1 MRSSKPDERTRYL
14 HALFGVSED
23 KILEVHASAPPRLG
37 LAQLDVLEGQFLR
50 LLIKLAGVKTIVEVG
65 TCVGFSAICMAQ
77 SLPEN
82 GHIYTIEK
90 NQENVASALKNVAS
104 CGLQNKITVLHGD
117 ALSELKKLEDTA
129 PYDMM
134 FIDADKA
141 SYPLYLNWAESNI
154 RKGGIIAADNVFLFG
169 TVFGDM
175 QANISPN
182 SYHGMRAFNQAL
194 SDKTKYL
201 SSVLPYTDG
210 IIVALKM
217 F

>member
-1 MRSSKPDERTRYL
+1 MRSSKSDEKIRYL
-14 HALFGVSED
+14 SALFGVSEGE
-23 KILEVHASAPPRLG
+23 ILAVHASAPPRLG

-77 SLPEN
+77 SLPED

-90 NQENVASALKNVAS
+90 NSENVALASKNVEN
-104 CGLQNKITVLHGD
+104 CDLQDKITVLHGN
-117 ALSELKKLEDTA
+117 ALSELKKLGNTS

-141 SYPLYLNWAESNI
+141 SYPLYLDWAESNI
-154 RKGGIIAADNVFLFG
+154 RKGGVIAADNVFLFG
-169 TVFGDM
+169 TIFDDM
-175 QANISPN
+175 PKNISQDA
-182 SYHGMRAFNQAL
+182 YHGMRAFNQAL
-194 SDKTKYL
+194 SDRTKYL

-210 IIVALKM
+210 ILVALKI